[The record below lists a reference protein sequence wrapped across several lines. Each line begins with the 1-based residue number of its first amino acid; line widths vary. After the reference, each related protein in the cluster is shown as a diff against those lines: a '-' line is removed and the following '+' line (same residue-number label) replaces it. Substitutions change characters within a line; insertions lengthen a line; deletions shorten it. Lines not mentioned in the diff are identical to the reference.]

1 MLRVVSVIM
10 LILLLLCVIVQFNDP
25 DGLVWMLIY
34 GYGTVVTAFAVAK
47 RYTVFAVVGVVG
59 YLAGFFYWLPGIVV
73 ENPTHLLTD
82 LQMGERG
89 VEEAREAIGLL
100 IAAAWMLV
108 LSIVWYRNR
117 SRSLVD

>member
-1 MLRVVSVIM
+1 MLRVVSIIM
-10 LILLLLCVIVQFNDP
+10 FVLLLLCVIVQFNDP

>member
-10 LILLLLCVIVQFNDP
+10 FVLLLLCVVVQYNDP

-47 RYTVFAVVGVVG
+47 RYTVFAAVGAVG

-100 IAAAWMLV
+100 IAAVWMLV